1 MLPDSTFDPQTFMA
15 QETDGAMETRYTPV
29 PADDYTATI
38 DDVDVRDVGGGQVV
52 LDVTHLIHDSELAEK
67 MGMERLTVRQGIFLD
82 IEPNGVIALGPNKNV
97 KLGRLREAIGQNK
110 PGSWNFQMLKG
121 AGPLRIAVS
130 IKPDKEDPTILYNR
144 VDKTLPLPA
153 GGPAAPAKSK

>member
-1 MLPDSTFDPQTFMA
+1 MPPDSTFDPQTFMA
-15 QETDGAMETRYTPV
+15 QETSGEMETRYTPV
-29 PADDYTATI
+29 PAGDYTATI
-38 DDVDVRDVGGGQVV
+38 DDIAVREAGDSIL

-67 MGMERLTVRQGIFLD
+67 MGMERLSVRQGIFLD

-121 AGPLRIAVS
+121 AGPLRISVS
-130 IKPDKEDPTILYNR
+130 IKPDKDDTTILYNR